1 MLHETWKNRVNK
13 ISPQDTQA
21 WFKKRYNWSRDRL
34 KSFQFIKI
42 YNKLLV
48 LS

>member
-1 MLHETWKNRVNK
+1 MEKSGKQNFTTGYPSL
-13 ISPQDTQA
+13 I
-21 WFKKRYNWSRDRL
+21 KKRYNWSRDRL